1 MSSQQLAKM
10 ISNSFVL
17 CEGLDIEEDLQLE
30 ILQHLDH
37 IQEILEDL

>member
-1 MSSQQLAKM
+1 MSSQQLSKM

-17 CEGLDIEEDLQLE
+17 CEGLEIEEDLQLE